1 MSTIL
6 LQPAKLALRV
16 ATAAF
21 DEEITALIEAGKQD
35 LTIAGISPVDETDPL
50 VKQAV
55 ITYVRLHFGQP
66 DDFDRLKTSFDEQK
80 AQLQTATGYTVWEGA

>member
-6 LQPAKLALRV
+6 LQTAKLALRV

-66 DDFDRLKTSFDEQK
+66 DDFDRLKASFDEQK
-80 AQLQTATGYTVWEGA
+80 AQLQTSTWYTVWEGA